1 MARSFRH
8 EVPRRPTPPS
18 RRWVAVSLSVLLL
31 STAGCGQSPE
41 TRKQGAL
48 ARGEGYLAAR
58 QPAEAIIEFQNALQV
73 DSQFVPAL
81 HGLGRAYA
89 ARYWYLDAFRELAR
103 ARQLAPD
110 SVAIAVDLGRVL
122 VETGDWAGAEAQ
134 AQWILSREP
143 ENRDALYLRAAAR
156 IGQGNVDEGLRL
168 LETLPGR
175 ERFPAAEVAR
185 AEALLGLDRAEQA
198 DQVVRGALARHP
210 DDARSLAAA
219 GVVSLARQEYA
230 QAEDLYTRARDR
242 DPEDPQIRLGL
253 AAARAR
259 QGRLAE
265 AIQELEAVSP
275 RARNGGVVRALARY
289 YLDSRRPGDAIGL
302 LGPLVSRYP
311 RYAQARFLLGLAY
324 LSNHDP
330 ERARAEFEALE
341 RQLPGEPTVQ
351 RYLAGAYLKLDRP
364 GDALA
369 RLTPLAKIFE
379 REPEYHLERG
389 RALAA
394 LRRLDEA
401 QRAAETALRMAPQ
414 TLQAYVLLADIRS
427 QRGDVAGAREMLTR
441 AAAGAG
447 TFVPARLALGRLLLA
462 QRDPQGALREFEAA
476 LEAEGQSLP
485 AAQMKALTLVQA
497 KRTGDAID
505 FVEGAIRSDPR
516 ARGFHA
522 LLGGLYMIDRQ
533 WNRANA
539 AYRKE
544 LEVDPQSVDARLG
557 LAGAAVVQGREDEAI
572 SRLQE
577 VVRITPGHLP
587 ATLLLTSIY
596 SRNGRADLATPL
608 LEEAV
613 RVTPDQTNVSL
624 LLADLYVKS
633 GRSDDAIA
641 IAGRVLQARPALR
654 QAKVVRGQ
662 AFMTKGDGAAAL
674 REFQEVVRSEPG
686 WAEAHYHLAH
696 AYRAL
701 GRTADARAAYREALR
716 LDPKLELARL
726 ELATLGGD
734 AVDEAT
740 LRAQVDRLRASLKED
755 PRNALLREALARTLL
770 VAGRTREA
778 YEELKALLDQA
789 PLHLAANLLSARIL
803 FQEGR
808 EQEAMSRLDI
818 VLRANP
824 EHVEARLLLARHLHG
839 RGLVPEAIRH
849 LEAVVTGDPRL
860 LDVSYEL
867 GLAYASVG
875 RLDEAMGIARQLEQS
890 RARDPRAALLRG
902 GVLLE
907 RRDFAAALAAFEA
920 ALKVDPRL
928 ADAHRGAGQAHE
940 GLGQPVRAADAYRR
954 VLALKG
960 DDTIALNNLAW
971 VLAEGLDRPDEA
983 LPLAERAVQLAPRSG
998 EMLDTLGRIHY
1009 RRGGY
1014 AKAAELLREASTRL
1028 PQNGVVHYHLGLAYA
1043 KLGRRDDAA
1052 SALRRASR
1060 LDPAL
1065 AEARQ
1070 VEALIKDLE
1079 R

>member
-1 MARSFRH
+1 
-8 EVPRRPTPPS
+8 
-18 RRWVAVSLSVLLL
+18 VSLYILLML
-31 STAGCGQSPE
+31 TAGCSQSPE
-41 TRKQGAL
+41 TRKQQAL
-48 ARGEGYLAAR
+48 VRGEGYLAAR
-58 QPAEAIIEFQNALQV
+58 QPAEAIIEFQNALQL
-73 DSQFVPAL
+73 DPQFVPAL

-110 SVAIAVDLGRVL
+110 SVPIAVDLGRVL
-122 VETGDWAGAEAQ
+122 VATGDWVAAEAEAQ
-134 AQWILSREP
+134 GILSREP
-143 ENRDALYLRAAAR
+143 DNRDALYMKAAVR
-156 IGQGNVDEGLRL
+156 IGQGKVDEGLRL

-175 ERFPAAEVAR
+175 ERFPAAELAR

-219 GVVSLARQEYA
+219 GVVSLARKDYA
-230 QAEDLYTRARDR
+230 QAERLYTSARDR

-259 QGRLAE
+259 QGHLAE
-265 AIQELEAVSP
+265 AIQELEEVSP
-275 RARNGGVVRALARY
+275 RARNGAVVRALARY
-289 YLDSRRPGDAIGL
+289 YLDSRRPGDAIAL

-324 LSNHDP
+324 LSNQDP
-330 ERARAEFEALE
+330 ERARGEFETLE
-341 RQLPGEPTVQ
+341 RQLPAEPTVQ

-369 RLTPLAKIFE
+369 RLTPLATTFG

-401 QRAAETALRMAPQ
+401 QRAAETALRIAPQ
-414 TLQAYVLLADIRS
+414 TPQAYVLLAEIRT

-441 AAAGAG
+441 AASGAG

-476 LEAEGQSLP
+476 LEAESQSLP
-485 AAQMKALTLVQA
+485 AAQMKAMALVQA
-497 KRTGDAID
+497 KRTGEAID

-516 ARGFHA
+516 ARGLHA
-522 LLGGLYMIDRQ
+522 LLGGLHMIDRQ
-533 WNRANA
+533 WNRASA

-557 LAGAAVVQGREDEAI
+557 LAGAAAIQGREDEAI
-572 SRLQE
+572 GRLQE
-577 VVRITPGHLP
+577 VVRITPGNLP
-587 ATLLLTSIY
+587 ATLLLTSLY
-596 SRNGRADLATPL
+596 SRSGRADLSVPM
-608 LEEAV
+608 LEAAV
-613 RVTPDQTNVSL
+613 RATPDQTNVSL
-624 LLADLYVKS
+624 LLADLYVKA
-633 GRSDDAIA
+633 GRSAEAIA
-641 IAGRVLQARPALR
+641 IADRVLQTRPALK
-654 QAKVVRGQ
+654 QARVVRGQ
-662 AFMTKGDGAAAL
+662 ALMAKGDGAAAL
-674 REFQEVVRSEPG
+674 REFQEIVRSDPG
-686 WAEAHYHLAH
+686 WAEAHYHFAH
-696 AYRAL
+696 AHRAL

-726 ELATLGGD
+726 EVATLGGEPVEET
-734 AVDEAT
+734 A

-770 VAGRTREA
+770 VAGRTGEA
-778 YEELKALLDQA
+778 YEELRALLDQA
-789 PLHLAANLLSARIL
+789 PLHLAANYLSARIL
-803 FQEGR
+803 FEEGR
-808 EQEAMSRLDI
+808 EPEAMSRLEI

-824 EHVEARLLLARHLHG
+824 EHVEARLLLARHLQR
-839 RGLVPEAIRH
+839 RGLLPEAIRH

-860 LDVSYEL
+860 VDVSYEL

-907 RRDFAAALAAFEA
+907 RLDFAGALAAFQA
-920 ALKVDPRL
+920 ALKLDPRL
-928 ADAHRGAGQAHE
+928 ANAHRGAGQAHE
-940 GLGQPVRAADAYRR
+940 GLGEAARAAEAYRR
-954 VLALKG
+954 ALALGG

-971 VLAEGLDRPDEA
+971 VLSEGLDRPDEA

-1009 RRGGY
+1009 RRGDY
-1014 AKAAELLREASTRL
+1014 AKAADLLREATTRL
-1028 PQNGVVHYHLGLAYA
+1028 PENGVVHYHLGLAYA

-1060 LDPAL
+1060 LDAAL
-1065 AEARQ
+1065 AGARQ
-1070 VEALIKDLE
+1070 IDALIKDLE